1 MLPPIPSWD
10 GLHPII
16 VHFPIALFLVAPIL
30 ILIGIFMPHRGRSFL
45 TSAFILMFIGTI
57 AIWSAVS
64 TGEEAGA
71 LAERMQGVEAVL
83 ENHEELA
90 ETTRNVFTAL
100 TVIFGTI
107 LLVPRF
113 FRKEPSQEMVIVS
126 SPSLKVERRII
137 SFSKAQKIMI
147 PLCLGL
153 LLFYSAGLI
162 LLVRTA
168 HEGGRLVHEFG
179 VRAVMNTAQNT
190 GAQPPTR
197 KADDDDG
204 DD

>member
-30 ILIGIFMPHRGRSFL
+30 ILIGIFMPNRGRGFL
-45 TSAFILMFIGTI
+45 TSAFILMLIGTI
-57 AIWSAVS
+57 ATWIAVS
-64 TGEEAGA
+64 TGEEAGEI
-71 LAERMQGVEAVL
+71 AERMANVEAVL
-83 ENHEELA
+83 ENHEDLA

-113 FRKEPSQEMVIVS
+113 FRKEPSQEHRIF
-126 SPSLKVERRII
+126 SL
-137 SFSKAQKIMI
+137 SGAQKIVI
-147 PLCLGL
+147 PLCLGF

-162 LLVRTA
+162 LLVKTA

-179 VRAVMNTAQNT
+179 VRAMMNTTQNAGT
-190 GAQPPTR
+190 QPPVGSNGG
-197 KADDDDG
+197 G